1 MKRPMATIGF
11 SMLITFLLITN
22 ITHKM
27 TVALLT
33 GAIVIFSCFLIVKKL
48 RKHLSIIFALFG
60 FIVFTLSFISAEKY
74 YFNEKAEMENEQYL
88 SGIVCEMPK
97 DSDYAFTYVIK
108 LDNKNYKIRYVSE
121 TDHFLREGDIVKV
134 NGKCDDENQDKDLF
148 GNSLSSK
155 VYFTFFES
163 DECSIKKTGEI
174 NYYYK
179 NIGAVKRAFSEVVT
193 KYLPGRNGAIARA
206 ITIGDKSELD
216 EKVTDYFKFC
226 GTSHLLVISGLHLSL
241 VSIFIVNFLNKFSKL
256 RKYSS
261 IIGLLCLL
269 IYSAVTGFGVSVL
282 RAGAMVAAVLVA
294 KMFNR
299 DADSINSIGLAVTFI
314 LLINPFAPFSA
325 ALWLSVLSTLGILAY
340 SGKLYTWINE
350 KFQGNSITEKSVYQ
364 LIVKSFSI
372 SFATMVFTLPVFIFK
387 FKMVSVVSVLTNFLM
402 VDAAL
407 VMMISTFVGVF
418 SHVVFLKP
426 ISQLCFLITGLIGEF
441 LHIIAEKIGM
451 WEWSTISLEHKYY
464 KYFFAIAIVCI
475 GITLLMRKQKP
486 HLLKFTTILLS
497 LSFVV
502 LTFYCVWF
510 SYNTPTIEIAG
521 TDRNPVITVNYN
533 NETVLIG
540 TQKHKNID
548 IIKDVLN
555 KHNKKQPDM
564 LVVNENHSAVI
575 SETINIYNN
584 FGVTDTYFYTSAPKV
599 FAETSKGS
607 IRGFSIKEN
616 VRADFIENDFMRIT
630 AKNKCVVIAECKNAE
645 NVFENKEDCDIIIL
659 YGKNISKYEDLI
671 KENQNDVQVIVLAT
685 GEKITI
691 NL

>member
-216 EKVTDYFKFC
+216 EKVTDYFNYC

-407 VMMISTFVGVF
+407 VMMVSTFIGVL
-418 SHVVFLKP
+418 SHIIFLKP

-441 LHIIAEKIGM
+441 LHVITEKIGM

-486 HLLKFTTILLS
+486 YLLKFTTILLS

-564 LVVNENHSAVI
+564 LVVTNNHSAVI
-575 SETINIYNN
+575 SETINFYNN
-584 FGVTDTYFYTSAPKV
+584 FGKVDTYFYTSAPKV

-607 IRGFSIKEN
+607 IRGFSIKGN
-616 VRADFIENDFMRIT
+616 VRADFIEYDFMRIT

>member
-1 MKRPMATIGF
+1 MATIGF
-11 SMLITFLLITN
+11 SMLLTFLLITN

-27 TVALLT
+27 TIALLI
-33 GAIVIFSCFLIVKKL
+33 GAMVIFCCFLIVKKL

-60 FIVFTLSFISAEKY
+60 FVIFTISFIAAEKY
-74 YFNEKAEMENEQYL
+74 YFNEKLEMENEQFL
-88 SGIVCEMPK
+88 SGVVCEMPK

-108 LDNKNYKIRYVSE
+108 PENKNYKIRYVSE
-121 TDHFLREGDIVKV
+121 SDHFLREGDIVKV
-134 NGKCDDENQDKDLF
+134 NGKCNDENQDKDLF

-179 NIGAVKRAFSEVVT
+179 NIGVVKRVFSEIVT

-216 EKVTDYFKFC
+216 EKVADYFKFC

-256 RKYSS
+256 RKYASY
-261 IIGLLCLL
+261 IGIACLL
-269 IYSAVTGFGVSVL
+269 IYSAITGFSVSVI

-294 KMFNR
+294 RMFNR
-299 DADSINSIGLAVTFI
+299 DADSINSIGLAVGFI
-314 LLINPFAPFSA
+314 LLINPFAPFSV

-340 SGKLYTWINE
+340 SGELYTWINE

-402 VDAAL
+402 VDLAL
-407 VMMISTFVGVF
+407 VMMICTFVGVF
-418 SHVVFLKP
+418 SHIIFLRP
-426 ISQLCFLITGLIGEF
+426 ISQICFLITGLIGEF
-441 LHIIAEKIGM
+441 LHTIAEKIGM
-451 WEWSTISLEHKYY
+451 SEWSTISLEHKYY
-464 KYFFAIAIVCI
+464 EYFFAVAVVCI
-475 GITLLMRKQKP
+475 AITLLIKKHKP
-486 HLLKFTTILLS
+486 DLIKYTTILLS
-497 LSFVV
+497 LSFII
-502 LTFYCVWF
+502 LTTYCVWF
-510 SYNTPTIEIAG
+510 NYNTPTIEIVG
-521 TDRNPVITVNYN
+521 TDRNPIITVNYN

-548 IIKDVLN
+548 IIKDILN

-564 LVVNENHSAVI
+564 LVVTDNHSAVI

-584 FGVTDTYFYTSAPKV
+584 FGETDTFFYTSVPAV
-599 FAETSKGS
+599 FVETSKGS
-607 IRGFSIKEN
+607 IRGFSIKGD
-616 VRADFIENDFMRIT
+616 VRADFIENDFMSIT
-630 AKNKCVVIAECKNAE
+630 ANGKRVVIAECKNIE
-645 NVFENKEDCDIIIL
+645 NVFEKRESYDIIIL
-659 YGKNISKYEDLI
+659 YGKNVSEYEEYI
-671 KENQNDVQVIVLAT
+671 KENPDDVQVIALAI
-685 GEKITI
+685 GEKATI

>member
-1 MKRPMATIGF
+1 MATIGF
-11 SMLITFLLITN
+11 SMLLTFLLITN

-27 TVALLT
+27 TIALLI
-33 GAIVIFSCFLIVKKL
+33 GAMVIFCCFFCCFLIVKKL

-60 FIVFTLSFISAEKY
+60 FIVFTFLFISAEKY
-74 YFNEKAEMENEQYL
+74 YFNEKLEMENEQFL
-88 SGIVCEMPK
+88 SGVVCEMPK
-97 DSDYAFTYVIK
+97 DSDYAFTYIIK
-108 LDNKNYKIRYVSE
+108 PENKNYKIRYVSE

-134 NGKCDDENQDKDLF
+134 NGKCNDENQDKDLF

-179 NIGAVKRAFSEVVT
+179 NIGAVKRAFSEVVP

-206 ITIGDKSELD
+206 ITIGDKTELD

-261 IIGLLCLL
+261 VIGLLCLL

-294 KMFNR
+294 RMFNR
-299 DADSINSIGLAVTFI
+299 DADSVNSIGLAVTFI
-314 LLINPFAPFSA
+314 LPINPFAPFSA
-325 ALWLSVLSTLGILAY
+325 ALWLSVLSTLGLLTYASKIKIWIKEKLDGKAILK
-340 SGKLYTWINE
+340 SSLFNLFIN
-350 KFQGNSITEKSVYQ
+350 T
-364 LIVKSFSI
+364 FSI

-402 VDAAL
+402 VDSAL
-407 VMMISTFVGVF
+407 VMMISTFIGVL
-418 SHVVFLKP
+418 SHVIFLRP
-426 ISQLCFLITGLIGEF
+426 ISQVCFLISGLIGEF
-441 LHIIAEKIGM
+441 LHITAEKIGM
-451 WEWSTISLEHKYY
+451 WEWSTISLEHKCY
-464 KYFFAIAIVCI
+464 KDFFAVAIVCI
-475 GITLLMRKQKP
+475 IITLSVRKFKP
-486 HLLKFTTILLS
+486 DLIKYTTILLS
-497 LSFVV
+497 LSFII
-502 LTFYCVWF
+502 LTAYCVWF
-510 SYNTPTIEIAG
+510 SYNTPTIEIVG

-548 IIKDVLN
+548 IIKDLLN

-564 LVVNENHSAVI
+564 LVVTENHSAVI

-584 FGVTDTYFYTSAPKV
+584 FGATDTYFYNSAPKV
-599 FAETSKGS
+599 FAETSKS
-607 IRGFSIKEN
+607 LVRGFSIKEN
-616 VRADFIENDFMRIT
+616 VRADFIENDFMSIT
-630 AKNKCVVIAECKNAE
+630 VRNKRVVIAECKNAE

-659 YGKNISKYEDLI
+659 YGKNISEYEDLI
-671 KENQNDVQVIVLAT
+671 KENQEGVQIIVLAT
-685 GEKITI
+685 GEKVTI
-691 NL
+691 NF

>member
-11 SMLITFLLITN
+11 SMLLTFLLITN

-27 TVALLT
+27 TVALLI
-33 GAIVIFSCFLIVKKL
+33 GAIVIFSCFIIVKKL
-48 RKHLSIIFALFG
+48 RKHLSVIFALFG
-60 FIVFTLSFISAEKY
+60 FIAFAFSFISAEKY
-74 YFNEKAEMENEQYL
+74 YFNEKLEIENERYL
-88 SGIVCEMPK
+88 SGVVCEMPK

-134 NGKCDDENQDKDLF
+134 NGKSNDENQDKDLF

-206 ITIGDKSELD
+206 ITIGDKTEID

-261 IIGLLCLL
+261 FIGLLCLL

-294 KMFNR
+294 KLFNR
-299 DADSINSIGLAVTFI
+299 DADSVNSIGLAVTFI
-314 LLINPFAPFSA
+314 LLVNPFAPFSMG
-325 ALWLSVLSTLGILAY
+325 LWLSVLSTLGLLTYASKIKIWL
-340 SGKLYTWINE
+340 NE
-350 KFQGNSITEKSVYQ
+350 KFDGKAISKSS
-364 LIVKSFSI
+364 LFNLFINAFSI
-372 SFATMVFTLPVFIFK
+372 SFATMVFTLPVFIFR
-387 FKMVSVVSVLTNFLM
+387 FKMISVVSVLTNFLM
-402 VDAAL
+402 VDSAL
-407 VMMISTFVGVF
+407 VMMISTFIGVF
-418 SHVVFLKP
+418 SHIIFLKP
-426 ISQLCFLITGLIGEF
+426 ISQVCFLISGLIGEF
-441 LHIIAEKIGM
+441 LHTIAEKIGM

-464 KYFFAIAIVCI
+464 KYFFIVAIVCI
-475 GITLLMRKQKP
+475 GITLLVKKQKP
-486 HLLKFTTILLS
+486 YLLKFTTILLS
-497 LSFVV
+497 LSFII
-502 LTFYCVWF
+502 LTTYCVWF
-510 SYNTPTIEIAG
+510 SYNTPTIEIVG

-564 LVVNENHSAVI
+564 LVVTENHSAVI

-584 FGVTDTYFYTSAPKV
+584 FGKTDTCFYSSAPKV
-599 FAETSKGS
+599 FEETSKS
-607 IRGFSIKEN
+607 LVRGFLIKEN
-616 VRADFIENDFMRIT
+616 VRAEFMENDFIRIM
-630 AKNKCVVIAECKNAE
+630 ANNKRVIIAECKNAE

-659 YGKNISKYEDLI
+659 YGKNLSEYEDLI
-671 KENQNDVQVIVLAT
+671 KENQESVQVIALAA
-685 GEKITI
+685 GEKVTI
-691 NL
+691 NF

>member
-11 SMLITFLLITN
+11 SMLLTFLLITN

-27 TVALLT
+27 TVALLI
-33 GAIVIFSCFLIVKKL
+33 GAIVIFCCFLIVKKL
-48 RKHLSIIFALFG
+48 RKHLSVIFALFG
-60 FIVFTLSFISAEKY
+60 FIVFTVSFISAEKY
-74 YFNEKAEMENEQYL
+74 YFNEKTEMENEQYL
-88 SGIVCEMPK
+88 SGILCEIPN
-97 DSDYAFTYVIK
+97 DSDYAFSYIIK
-108 LDNKNYKIRYVSE
+108 PENKNYKIRYVSE
-121 TDHFLREGDIVKV
+121 TDHFLREGDVVKV
-134 NGKCDDENQDKDLF
+134 NGKCIDENQDKDLF

-206 ITIGDKSELD
+206 ITIGDKTELD
-216 EKVTDYFKFC
+216 EKITDYFKYC

-261 IIGLLCLL
+261 VIGLLCML

-282 RAGAMVAAVLVA
+282 RAGAMVAAILVA
-294 KMFNR
+294 KLFNR
-299 DADSINSIGLAVTFI
+299 DADSVNSIGLAVTFI
-314 LLINPFAPFSA
+314 ILVNPFAPFSA
-325 ALWLSVLSTLGILAY
+325 ALWLSVLSTLGMLTY
-340 SGKLYTWINE
+340 SGKINIWIKE
-350 KFQGNSITEKSVYQ
+350 KIDGKAISKSS
-364 LIVKSFSI
+364 LFNLFINAFSI

-387 FKMVSVVSVLTNFLM
+387 FRMVSVVSVLTNFLM
-402 VDAAL
+402 VDSAL
-407 VMMISTFVGVF
+407 VMMISTFIGVL
-418 SHVVFLKP
+418 SHTIFLRP
-426 ISQLCFLITGLIGEF
+426 ISQLCFLITGIIGEF
-441 LHIIAEKIGM
+441 LYVVAEKIGM

-464 KYFFAIAIVCI
+464 KYFLVIAIVCI

-486 HLLKFTTILLS
+486 RLLKYTTILLS
-497 LSFVV
+497 LSFII

-510 SYNTPTIEIAG
+510 SYNTPAIEIVG

-564 LVVNENHSAVI
+564 LVVTDNHSAVI

-584 FGVTDTYFYTSAPKV
+584 FGVTDTYFYNTVPTV

-607 IRGFSIKEN
+607 IRGFSIKET
-616 VRADFIENDFMRIT
+616 VRVDFLENDFIWIT
-630 AKNKCVVIAECKNAE
+630 ANNKRVVIAECKNAE

-659 YGKNISKYEDLI
+659 YGKNISEYEEYI
-671 KENQNDVQVIVLAT
+671 KNNQDNVQVIVLAT

>member
-1 MKRPMATIGF
+1 MATIGF

-216 EKVTDYFKFC
+216 EKVTDYFNYC

-407 VMMISTFVGVF
+407 VMMVSTFIGVL
-418 SHVVFLKP
+418 SHIIFLKP

-441 LHIIAEKIGM
+441 LHVITEKIGM

-486 HLLKFTTILLS
+486 YLLKFTTILLS

-564 LVVNENHSAVI
+564 LVVTNNHSAVI
-575 SETINIYNN
+575 SETINFYNN
-584 FGVTDTYFYTSAPKV
+584 FGKVDTYFYTSAPKV

-607 IRGFSIKEN
+607 IRGFSIKGN
-616 VRADFIENDFMRIT
+616 VRADFIEYDFMRIT